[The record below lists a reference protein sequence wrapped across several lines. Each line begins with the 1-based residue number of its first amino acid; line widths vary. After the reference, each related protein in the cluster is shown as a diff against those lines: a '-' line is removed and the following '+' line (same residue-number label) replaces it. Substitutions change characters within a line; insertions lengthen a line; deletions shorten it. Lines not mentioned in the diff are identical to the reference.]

1 MTQARTLAM
10 ITACIATVSW
20 RNLGVQLNRTLTL
33 SRDGFGCT
41 QSTVELASMAPGTM
55 LCDYS
60 LYVCTFLSIAVHS
73 ILHSPCIAHLP
84 C

>member
-1 MTQARTLAM
+1 MMAA
-10 ITACIATVSW
+10 V
-20 RNLGVQLNRTLTL
+20 
-33 SRDGFGCT
+33 

-60 LYVCTFLSIAVHS
+60 LYVCTFLSIAVTNMLAICFKQNKVPASARCH
-73 ILHSPCIAHLP
+73 C